1 MEVFG
6 YLGHNIGVGFMDLQ
20 GWANI
25 AAILAAAIAIVA
37 FMSRAVGKLDIKIDS
52 KIDCLESKFDGKFA
66 EVDAKFD
73 RLETKLGSQIERTR
87 IELREDLGRIDSRL
101 DMIDQRV
108 YELAQ
113 ATPGPSSPRQAGPRV
128 L

>member
-1 MEVFG
+1 M
-6 YLGHNIGVGFMDLQ
+6 Q

-25 AAILAAAIAIVA
+25 AVILAAAIAVVA
-37 FMSRAVGKLDIKIDS
+37 LISRAVGKLDV

-73 RLETKLGSQIERTR
+73 RLEAKLGSQIERTR
-87 IELREDLGRIDSRL
+87 IEFREDLGRIDSRL

-108 YELAQ
+108 YELAHV
-113 ATPGPSSPRQAGPRV
+113 TPAPSSPHQAGPRV